1 MDYTAVLRNF
11 ADQRDLMED
20 RIQSGIEAHRKGWFR
35 IDFTDPDGNPVT
47 GAKVTVKQKTHAFRF
62 GCNIFKLGCFK
73 TDRENALYEER
84 FKGMFNMATA
94 PFYWSDFEPED
105 GMMRFEKDS
114 PFIDRRIPP
123 ELVLE
128 FCRENSIEV
137 KGHPLFWQVMVPKW
151 LPQDAERM
159 KKYWIRRLEAIAER
173 YDGVIDSFDVVNEC
187 VGVPRL
193 AYEPK
198 KNDTHYRN
206 FVPLDGNYP
215 EWAFRETERYF
226 RKSRLVLNDTTA
238 PWRSTTDELAPY
250 YLLAENLLMKGA
262 KIDTIGLQFHNFV
275 KPEAWSGIADKEYN
289 PLQLFR
295 IMDCYARLGRPLSI
309 TEITIPGYDEEI
321 QAELISN
328 LYRIWFSHPAMESI
342 IYWNLGDNC
351 SITESASGKGWG
363 EDAYRGGLFRNDFSK
378 KPAFERLEDLIHHQ
392 WHTDLTLDTADDHVW
407 FKAFYGDYEVTVERN
422 GQKTTRELRL
432 DKNGWERF
440 FFEV

>member
-1 MDYTAVLRNF
+1 MDRNAILRNF
-11 ADQRDLMED
+11 IDQRDLMED

-62 GCNIFKLGCFK
+62 GCNIFKLGCFR

-84 FKGMFNMATA
+84 FKGLFNMATA

-128 FCRENSIEV
+128 FCRENNIEV

-151 LPQDAERM
+151 LPQDYEQM
-159 KKYWIRRLEAIAER
+159 KKYWTRRLAAIAER

-187 VGVPRL
+187 TSVPL
-193 AYEPK
+193 TADEPK
-198 KNDTHYRN
+198 KGDTHYRN
-206 FVPLDGNYP
+206 FVPLSGKYP
-215 EWAFRETERYF
+215 EWAFEQTAHYF
-226 RKSRLVLNDTTA
+226 RKSRLVLNETA
-238 PWRSTTDELAPY
+238 SPWKDFRYELSPY
-250 YLLAENLLMKGA
+250 YLLAENLLAKGA
-262 KIDTIGLQFHNFV
+262 KIDVVGLQYHNFV
-275 KPEAWSGIADKEYN
+275 RPEAWADLADREYN
-289 PLQLFR
+289 PQWLYKV
-295 IMDCYARLGRPLSI
+295 MDCYAKLGRPLSLS
-309 TEITIPGYDEEI
+309 EITVPGYDEEI
-321 QAELISN
+321 QAEIVSN

-342 IYWNLGDNC
+342 IYWNMGDNC
-351 SITESASGKGWG
+351 SITESDSGKGWG
-363 EDAYRGGLFRNDFSK
+363 EDAYRGGFTRNDFSK
-378 KPAFERLEDLIHHQ
+378 KPVYDRLEDLIHRQ

-422 GQKTTRELRL
+422 GQKTTRELHL